1 MKKILI
7 GVGVIVVVLL
17 IAGGSFWGG
26 MTYQS
31 NRVSQIRANFF
42 NTRGGMPEGGFTQ
55 GLQPPSDVQGRGF
68 VGGRGTSGEVKTING
83 DVMTLSTAQDVI
95 TVNLS
100 DLTRIKTMES
110 ATIADLQPG
119 TQVMVIG
126 QSDSDGNITADQVTI
141 ITGTVP
147 GTAP

>member
-1 MKKILI
+1 MKKILMI
-7 GVGVIVVVLL
+7 VGVIVVVLL
-17 IAGGSFWGG
+17 VAGGSFWGG

-42 NTRGGMPEGGFTQ
+42 NARGGMPEGGFTQ
-55 GLQPPSDVQGRGF
+55 GMQPPSDAQGRAF
-68 VGGRGTSGEVKTING
+68 IGGRGTTGEVKTING
-83 DVMTLSTAQDVI
+83 NVMTVSTAQDVI

-100 DLTRIKTMES
+100 DSTRIEKTES
-110 ATIADLQPG
+110 GTIADLQPG

-126 QSDSDGNITADQVTI
+126 QSDSDENITADQVTI
-141 ITGTVP
+141 ITGTGP